1 MIETRHGT
9 FACWMVHEDEDGNLH
24 LVLFDE
30 VEQ

>member
-9 FACWMVHEDEDGNLH
+9 FACWMVHEDEEGNIQ

-30 VEQ
+30 VSQ